1 MKSLESRKYLKYA
14 TIIVLLLL
22 IGGFIYVKEARVYY
36 LYFPETIIFASL
48 AGIVLSYSW
57 WYYWY
62 KNEDHSLLRA
72 VLLVLFSIIGGIAS
86 VIFLIFSFFF
96 VVFASPTHI
105 ADIVV
110 EIIGI
115 LVGANILPILIFG
128 IFYSLLYLFSIL
140 KEKIKSPLL
149 FVILAFVIGVSIF
162 SLPLLCILYAHG
174 LI

>member
-1 MKSLESRKYLKYA
+1 M
-14 TIIVLLLL
+14 
-22 IGGFIYVKEARVYY
+22 YY
-36 LYFPETIIFASL
+36 LYFPETIIFA
-48 AGIVLSYSW
+48 AFAVIVLSYSW

-62 KNEDHSLLRA
+62 KNEDHSLLKA

-86 VIFLIFSFFF
+86 IIFLIFSFFF

-110 EIIGI
+110 YVASIIGI
-115 LVGANILPILIFG
+115 LVGAIILPPILIFG
-128 IFYSLLYLFSIL
+128 IFYSLLYLFPIL

-162 SLPLLCILYAHG
+162 SLPCFAFYMFTV
-174 LI
+174 